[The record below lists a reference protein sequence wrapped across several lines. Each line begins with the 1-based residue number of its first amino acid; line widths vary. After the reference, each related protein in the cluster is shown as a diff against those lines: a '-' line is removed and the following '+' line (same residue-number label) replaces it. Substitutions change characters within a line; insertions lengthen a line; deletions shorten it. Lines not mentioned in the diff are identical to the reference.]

1 MKKDQLEL
9 KRRELNTLL
18 DNFNLTSEF
27 VVKKAREFEELANKT
42 YGIKDGAYWMQRYKK
57 IEGLLKQV
65 EGFCPAGYRSEIA
78 EALKVE

>member
-1 MKKDQLEL
+1 MEKDQLEL
-9 KRRELNTLL
+9 KRLELNTLI

-42 YGIKDGAYWMQRYKK
+42 YGIKDGAYWMQRYKR
-57 IEGLLKQV
+57 IEELLKQV
-65 EGFCPAGYRSEIA
+65 NGYCPARFKSEIA